1 MLGCFASLPIWTSAS
16 INSGSS
22 EKVCLL
28 SDEPNVYIHAQT
40 LYGKHRPHRTLRKTF
55 SRFGGHGHPALSFL
69 MTSYSPHQ
77 IITWYFP
84 RGNSQH
90 DSNSNQAAFYTHVA
104 RTDTDRFCYTLL
116 GPRTDTTSDPR
127 FPDRIRPHLSPR
139 GRGSREEETW
149 SHPWHS
155 LRSHSPQSSSGR

>member
-1 MLGCFASLPIWTSAS
+1 MSSFRQTKRVQPRTNTIRQASPTSHT
-16 INSGSS
+16 
-22 EKVCLL
+22 EKKPC
-28 SDEPNVYIHAQT
+28 
-40 LYGKHRPHRTLRKTF
+40 

-69 MTSYSPHQ
+69 MTSYSPQQ

-116 GPRTDTTSDPR
+116 GPRTDAMSDPR